1 LILDNEKEALV
12 EFYAPWC
19 GHCKS
24 LAPEYDKAA
33 KQLLNNPNI
42 ILAKVDSTGNEVA
55 GLSVQGYPTLKWWR
69 KDKSLGPIDYNGGRN
84 AEGILEWIKEHTEY
98 PWVDADSE
106 TTDET
111 NANEPSADETL
122 WLSLYAFISQI
133 FL

>member
-1 LILDNEKEALV
+1 
-12 EFYAPWC
+12 
-19 GHCKS
+19 

-55 GLSVQGYPTLKWWR
+55 GLSIQGYPTLKWWR
-69 KDKSLGPIDYNGGRN
+69 KDKSLGPIDFNGGRN

-122 WLSLYAFISQI
+122 
-133 FL
+133 